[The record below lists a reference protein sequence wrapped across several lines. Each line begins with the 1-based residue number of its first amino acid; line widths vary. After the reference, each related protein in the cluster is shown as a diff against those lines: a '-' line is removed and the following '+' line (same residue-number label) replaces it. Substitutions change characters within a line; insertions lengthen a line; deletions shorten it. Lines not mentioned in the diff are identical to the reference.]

1 MDYVQINYDRTMAV
15 GLPGS
20 LTGLNDTRLFSFLAQ
35 QEIPFGRVIS
45 LGTWGGLPNA
55 AILGGGTVAA
65 TAGYL
70 QGNPTVS
77 AIEAIQAITDG
88 GFSVKLDGSTVATA
102 VGPLDF
108 STASNFN
115 DVATVIQTALSTNAT
130 CTYDA
135 GLGAFKITSATT
147 GSTSSV
153 IDFSTN
159 GTYTSVADELGFSG
173 TPVAVSGTDQY
184 VATNL
189 GISVRSVTVEA
200 KDNGVN
206 SNLPVVKVGDVG
218 CYIQDGIVRVQVKDD
233 VVKNQAVYFDPAT
246 GEIYGGT
253 ASHTALGTSKFL
265 QDGAAGEVVDI
276 DVVGL
281 R

>member
-35 QEIPFGRVIS
+35 QEIPFGRVVS

-65 TAGYL
+65 TSGYL
-70 QGNPTVS
+70 EGNPTI
-77 AIEAIQAITDG
+77 APIAELN
-88 GFSVKLDGSTVATA
+88 GF
-102 VGPLDF
+102 
-108 STASNFN
+108 TASNLCTIEIDGGTPTDVTFDFTTCAN
-115 DVATVIQTALSTNAT
+115 YQDVAGVVSSALGAAAT
-130 CTYDA
+130 CTYEA
-135 GLGAFKITSATT
+135 GEGVFVITSAST

-153 IDFSTN
+153 
-159 GTYTSVADELGFSG
+159 TSFTKVTGDDIVAALGFSG
-173 TPVAVSGTDQY
+173 TPKAVQGTNAY
-184 VATNL
+184 VATNI
-189 GISVRSVTVEA
+189 GVSVRSVTVEA

-218 CYIQDGIVRVQVKDD
+218 CYIQDGIVRVQVKDN
-233 VVKNQAVYFDPAT
+233 VVKNQAVYFDPTT

-253 ASHTALGTSKFL
+253 AGHTALGTSKFL
-265 QDGAAGEVVDI
+265 QDGAAGEVIDI